1 MRLSGEIPL
10 RITVSV
16 SGTSYALGRSDR
28 FGSQD
33 QKHSEQFR
41 VPEST
46 YDVTIPEQAWCSM
59 LVIQCCSLF
68 FLPTFYLNIVNVRA
82 FVFRVPLILNG

>member
-1 MRLSGEIPL
+1 MRHHFLFLIQTQHRSHGPNETLVSSQHEAVMRLSGEIPL

-28 FGSQD
+28 FGSHD

-46 YDVTIPEQAWCSM
+46 
-59 LVIQCCSLF
+59 
-68 FLPTFYLNIVNVRA
+68 
-82 FVFRVPLILNG
+82 